1 MIRRLFAFSFRHF
14 DGKAICFSRD
24 VSQSYV
30 SLWVCGIITAFCAPM
45 AQRIEHRTSN
55 PTVAGSSPAG
65 RARIFWPERDL
76 PSPAFLL
83 SKAECILARSR
94 AASKMINFPMPYNA
108 DAPCVISQ
116 RKRSF
121 MSNFLRAACSC
132 KTPPLLRYH
141 QRYSAAISYVRLD
154 RLSFRNYRFGFSDY
168 VRTLRLIRP
177 IVPAIASSM
186 KSCNHTHASRC
197 MIYP

>member
-1 MIRRLFAFSFRHF
+1 MIRRFFAFSFRLF

-83 SKAECILARSR
+83 SKAECILDRSR
-94 AASKMINFPMPYNA
+94 AASTMINFPMPYNA
-108 DAPCVISQ
+108 DAPLRDFLEEALFHIEFPS
-116 RKRSF
+116 RS
-121 MSNFLRAACSC
+121 
-132 KTPPLLRYH
+132 LLL
-141 QRYSAAISYVRLD
+141 QDPAVTAIS
-154 RLSFRNYRFGFSDY
+154 S
-168 VRTLRLIRP
+168 TI
-177 IVPAIASSM
+177 
-186 KSCNHTHASRC
+186 
-197 MIYP
+197 

>member
-65 RARIFWPERDL
+65 RARIFRPERDV
-76 PSPAFLL
+76 PPPAILL
-83 SKAECILARSR
+83 SKAMCILARSR
-94 AASKMINFPMPYNA
+94 AASTMINSPMPYDP
-108 DAPCVISQ
+108 DAPLHDFQEETLFYVEFPTRTALLQDPAVTPIS
-116 RKRSF
+116 S
-121 MSNFLRAACSC
+121 
-132 KTPPLLRYH
+132 T
-141 QRYSAAISYVRLD
+141 I
-154 RLSFRNYRFGFSDY
+154 
-168 VRTLRLIRP
+168 
-177 IVPAIASSM
+177 
-186 KSCNHTHASRC
+186 
-197 MIYP
+197 

>member
-1 MIRRLFAFSFRHF
+1 MIRRLFAFLFRHF

-65 RARIFWPERDL
+65 RARIFWPECDL

-94 AASKMINFPMPYNA
+94 AASTMINFPMPYNA
-108 DAPCVISQ
+108 DAPLRDFPEEALFHVEFPS
-116 RKRSF
+116 RS
-121 MSNFLRAACSC
+121 
-132 KTPPLLRYH
+132 LLL
-141 QRYSAAISYVRLD
+141 QDPAVTAIS
-154 RLSFRNYRFGFSDY
+154 
-168 VRTLRLIRP
+168 
-177 IVPAIASSM
+177 SM
-186 KSCNHTHASRC
+186 
-197 MIYP
+197 I